1 MSDATRFCRVER
13 DGHLLVV
20 TLDRP
25 DVRNA
30 LHRAASDEL
39 DQVWTRYES
48 DPELRVAILTGAGDR
63 AFSAGYDMREPSE
76 PPGEREGGVSPL
88 RQPGEREGGVSP
100 LRQQDSGT
108 AYIAHR
114 HPRGLGGLTLRH
126 DMTKPLIAAVN
137 GFALGGGFELA
148 LACDIIVAAEHAEFG
163 LPEPRVGRMA
173 LEGGM
178 HRLARSIPLKT
189 AMGMLLTGRRV
200 SAAEAYRAG
209 LVNEVVPLADLMIA
223 ARRWA
228 DEILA
233 CAPLSVQGTK
243 EAVMQ
248 GLDLP
253 LPAAVGLVPAAMAK
267 ALVSADQAE
276 GVNAFRE
283 RRAPRWTGR

>member
-1 MSDATRFCRVER
+1 VSDATRFCRVER
-13 DGHLLVV
+13 DGHLLIV

-25 DVRNA
+25 EVRNA

-48 DPELRVAILTGAGDR
+48 DPELRVAILTAAGDR
-63 AFSAGYDMREPSE
+63 AFSAGYDMREPSAQGTE
-76 PPGEREGGVSPL
+76 E
-88 RQPGEREGGVSP
+88 
-100 LRQQDSGT
+100 SGT

-126 DMTKPLIAAVN
+126 DLTKPLIAAVN

-209 LVNEVVPLADLMIA
+209 LVNEVVPLADLMVA

-228 DEILA
+228 AEILA
-233 CAPLSVQGTK
+233 CAPLSVQATK
-243 EAVMQ
+243 EAVLK
-248 GLDLP
+248 GLDLS
-253 LPAAVGLVPAAMAK
+253 LPAAVGLVPPTMAK
-267 ALVSADQAE
+267 ALVSSDQAE
-276 GVNAFRE
+276 GVKAFVE
-283 RRAPRWTGR
+283 KRAPRWSGR

>member
-1 MSDATRFCRVER
+1 MSEAVEFCRVER
-13 DGHLLVV
+13 EGHLLVV

-25 DVRNA
+25 QVRNA

-39 DQVWTRYES
+39 DHVWTRYEA
-48 DPELRVAILTGAGDR
+48 DPELRVAILTGAGDKS
-63 AFSAGYDMREPSE
+63 FSAGYDMREPAA
-76 PPGEREGGVSPL
+76 PGDQEGGAAFL
-88 RQPGEREGGVSP
+88 
-100 LRQQDSGT
+100 
-108 AYIAHR
+108 AHR
-114 HPRGLGGLTLRH
+114 HPRGLGGLTLRY
-126 DMTKPLIAAVN
+126 DLTKPIIAAVN
-137 GFALGGGFELA
+137 GFALGGGLELA

-200 SAAEAYRAG
+200 SAHEAYRIG
-209 LVNEVVPLADLMIA
+209 LVSEVVPLADLLPA

-253 LPAAVGLVPAAMAK
+253 LPAAVGLVPTAMAK

-276 GVNAFRE
+276 GVDAFRE

>member
-1 MSDATRFCRVER
+1 MQFCRVER
-13 DGHLLVV
+13 EGHLLVV

-25 DVRNA
+25 EVRNA

-39 DQVWTRYES
+39 DHVWTLYET

-63 AFSAGYDMREPSE
+63 SFSAGYDMREPSA
-76 PPGEREGGVSPL
+76 PAGERDGVGFL
-88 RQPGEREGGVSP
+88 
-100 LRQQDSGT
+100 
-108 AYIAHR
+108 AHR
-114 HPRGLGGLTLRH
+114 HLRGLGGLTLRY
-126 DMTKPLIAAVN
+126 DMTKPIIAAVN
-137 GFALGGGFELA
+137 GFALGGGLELA

-178 HRLARSIPLKT
+178 HRLVRSMPLKT

-200 SAAEAYRAG
+200 SAHEAYRTG
-209 LVNEVVPLADLMIA
+209 LVNEVVPLADLLPA

-243 EAVMQ
+243 QAVMQ
-248 GLDLP
+248 GLDLS
-253 LPAAVGLVPAAMAK
+253 LPAAVGLVPQTMAK
-267 ALVSADQAE
+267 ALVSADQVE
-276 GVNAFRE
+276 GVNAFLE
-283 RRAPRWTGR
+283 SRAPRWAGR

>member
-1 MSDATRFCRVER
+1 VSETTQFCRVER

-20 TLDRP
+20 ILDRP
-25 DVRNA
+25 EVRNA

-39 DQVWTRYES
+39 DRVWTHYES
-48 DPELRVAILTGAGDR
+48 DAELRVAILTGAGDK
-63 AFSAGYDMREPSE
+63 AFSAGYDMREPAA
-76 PPGEREGGVSPL
+76 
-88 RQPGEREGGVSP
+88 
-100 LRQQDSGT
+100 SGT

-178 HRLARSIPLKT
+178 HRLARSIPFKI
-189 AMGMLLTGRRV
+189 AMGMLLTGRRI
-200 SAAEAYRAG
+200 SAAEAYRSG
-209 LVNEVVPLADLMIA
+209 LVNEVVPLADLLSA

-233 CAPLSVQGTK
+233 CAPLSVQATK
-243 EAVMQ
+243 EAVLK
-248 GLDLP
+248 GLDLS
-253 LPAAVGLVPAAMAK
+253 LPAAVGLIPPTMAK
-267 ALVSADQAE
+267 ALTSSDQAE
-276 GVNAFRE
+276 GVKAFVE
-283 RRAPRWTGR
+283 KRAPRWSGR